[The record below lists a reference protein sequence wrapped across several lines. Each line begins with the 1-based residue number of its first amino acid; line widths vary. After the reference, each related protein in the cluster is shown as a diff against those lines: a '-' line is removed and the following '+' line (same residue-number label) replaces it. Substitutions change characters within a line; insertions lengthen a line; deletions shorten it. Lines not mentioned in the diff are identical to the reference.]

1 MERLFEGD
9 SMSSDTMTVL
19 PRSVNKKD
27 GKQRITFQKYQDT
40 YNSEGIEYI
49 VERSTDLRTW
59 TISGVTWVDLHGA
72 GAGKGMNAG
81 GGLERVLFK
90 TAAD

>member
-1 MERLFEGD
+1 MIIFNDENEKFSDYKIYKFSLFGMSNFMERLFEGD

-49 VERSTDLRTW
+49 FERSTDLRTW
-59 TISGVTWVDLHGA
+59 TISGVT
-72 GAGKGMNAG
+72 
-81 GGLERVLFK
+81 
-90 TAAD
+90 

>member
-59 TISGVTWVDLHGA
+59 TISGVT
-72 GAGKGMNAG
+72 
-81 GGLERVLFK
+81 
-90 TAAD
+90 